1 MKIASMLLG
10 AAGLAAV
17 LGTASAGPA
26 QQTQHAPLQFTVLD
40 HNQTIRTGDVQ
51 DRSWAKDNSVL
62 LSTYRH
68 DWYHVSLMG
77 GCLNAGWGGI
87 GFVTQSGDMLDRG
100 ASILAAGEP
109 CRIASIDKIEAPPP
123 GSRQ

>member
-1 MKIASMLLG
+1 MKIASMLFG
-10 AAGLAAV
+10 AALLAAGV
-17 LGTASAGPA
+17 AIAGPA
-26 QQTQHAPLQFTVLD
+26 QHAPLQFTVLG
-40 HNQTIRTGDVQ
+40 HNQAIRTSDVQ

-68 DWYHVSLMG
+68 DWYHISLMRP
-77 GCLNAGWGGI
+77 CRNAGWGGI
-87 GFVTQSGDMLDRG
+87 GFVTQSGDLLDRG